1 MAGRSALKNC
11 LTLLITYNEYLFFA
25 KVLDNYIMKMLRLL
39 DHLTFQ
45 LTYINK
51 YNCDNNLIEKGV
63 H

>member
-1 MAGRSALKNC
+1 MARRSALKNC

-25 KVLDNYIMKMLRLL
+25 KVLDNYIMNMLRLL

-51 YNCDNNLIEKGV
+51 YKCDNNLIEKGLR
-63 H
+63 

>member
-51 YNCDNNLIEKGV
+51 I
-63 H
+63 